1 MRKHNFTS
9 KSKQEPAD
17 GIMNTSHADSKNFSV
32 NDNTSKQ
39 EKSQDDFSGT
49 QVFCSD
55 ETQYEKP
62 LENKDRGT
70 NWLYIVYPES
80 APPDWQERLENTGLP
95 FAVSPLHDRD
105 KNPDGSL
112 KKAHYHV
119 IVSYGKVQR
128 YSAVIGLREITH
140 GPYPLKCSHVAG
152 SYAYFT
158 HKNNPEKSQ
167 YDAKEIVRYNGWA
180 KELERHEVEA
190 IKDELTKLCLLDN
203 ITEYMELMI
212 VASDMGDE
220 YFDVAGNNTMYFCN
234 LVKSIRHGR
243 NKKKK
248 NKNKSLPG
256 EV

>member
-1 MRKHNFTS
+1 MKKHKFTL

-17 GIMNTSHADSKNFSV
+17 GTMNTSHADSTKSSV

-39 EKSQDDFSGT
+39 KKSQGDFSGT

-80 APPDWQERLENTGLP
+80 APPDWRERLEATGLP

-158 HKNNPEKSQ
+158 HKNNPEKAQ
-167 YDAKEIVRYNGWA
+167 YDAKEIVRYNGWEKA
-180 KELERHEVEA
+180 LESNEIAV
-190 IKDELTKLCLLDN
+190 IKDELTKICLRDS
-203 ITEYMELMI
+203 ITEYARLMI
-212 VASDMGDE
+212 KVNRMGSEYKSVAS
-220 YFDVAGNNTMYFCN
+220 NNTMYFTN
-234 LVKSIRHGR
+234 LIRSIRHDR
-243 NKKKK
+243 NKK

-256 EV
+256 EA